1 MPGFKSV
8 NVSHTKFSVIC
19 LCPIRHTLM
28 IFRFITDGIKKLKLA
43 EELCDNP
50 MICLTIL
57 KTNSQQV
64 GKKFFHCKIK
74 SITLILVFVNIF
86 LSQGFQRHVRT

>member
-1 MPGFKSV
+1 
-8 NVSHTKFSVIC
+8 
-19 LCPIRHTLM
+19 M
-28 IFRFITDGIKKLKLA
+28 IFRFITDGIKKIKLA

-64 GKKFFHCKIK
+64 GKKFLHCKIK
-74 SITLILVFVNIF
+74 GITFILVLAYGHVDIF
-86 LSQGFQRHVRT
+86 FISRFSKTC